1 MKNTITLVLV
11 IISSF
16 TGLQSC
22 YYDKADMLYPNTIS
36 CDTTAVV
43 SYSQNIVPLFQQ
55 QCYSC
60 HLSASMG
67 GGIIMGNY
75 AADKAIAVNGKLYG
89 SVSYASGYSPMPKGA
104 NKMTNCQLAL
114 VKKWIDSGAPNN

>member
-22 YYDKADMLYPNTIS
+22 YYDKADALYPNTIS

-67 GGIIMGNY
+67 GGILMGNY

-89 SVSYASGYSPMPKGA
+89 SVSYASGYSLMPKGT

-114 VKKWIDSGAPNN
+114 VKKWIDSGSPNN